1 MAVTA
6 YDTGEEKNG
15 NRTTDSSAWSIETDG
30 PHVATVEASARTD
43 VTARAKNAPILS
55 IANPIAPAARASDER
70 TRPPPCI
77 PDTVSFDFAIPI
89 SSLVPEIRFLRFFCG
104 LTTTATL
111 DDSAPRQSSDAPRLA
126 NIAYDAVQ
134 YRWEG
139 DSGKGICRADDV
151 GRCHL
156 DFLELFQKPYGAMI
170 CVL

>member
-1 MAVTA
+1 MASAAIGTHGAISAFPLCRHHAMHEAMRAAARMAVTA

-70 TRPPPCI
+70 MRPPPCI

-89 SSLVPEIRFLRFFCG
+89 SSLVPEIRFLRFSAAFQM
-104 LTTTATL
+104 TAAFNDSTL
-111 DDSAPRQSSDAPRLA
+111 WQPSDAPRLE
-126 NIAYDAVQ
+126 NCI
-134 YRWEG
+134 
-139 DSGKGICRADDV
+139 
-151 GRCHL
+151 
-156 DFLELFQKPYGAMI
+156 
-170 CVL
+170 